1 MRIPVYGGELQRERR
16 NGAGDREVTCW
27 RAAGWHPVER
37 ANLMMSEGA
46 NAEPH
51 PHTSARG
58 VDLGGRLPLDWR
70 GVKPPQTRAGGGTR
84 WWELTEHLLMASVSL
99 EK

>member
-1 MRIPVYGGELQRERR
+1 
-16 NGAGDREVTCW
+16 
-27 RAAGWHPVER
+27 
-37 ANLMMSEGA
+37 MMSEGA

-84 WWELTEHLLMASVSL
+84 WWELTEHLLMVSVSL